1 MKNIINYLYIFLIL
15 FASEFI
21 FSDELEEV
29 IVVAD
34 YRQTDL
40 SKEDSSVFILD
51 QDDIKSEPIK
61 HFENLS
67 YLIPNLNFAASDSRA
82 RYFQIRGIGER
93 SGYLGTPNSSVAF
106 LIDDVD
112 YSGQGGIATTFD
124 VEQIEVYRGP
134 QGARIGAYALAGL
147 IYFYPVVKY
156 SQTKLYCEN
165 IAKNYFLDNKNT
177 KRLTKSSLE
186 CYLLIFVMV
195 VMR

>member
-1 MKNIINYLYIFLIL
+1 MKNIINYLYIFVIL

-51 QDDIKSEPIK
+51 EDDIKSEPIK

-106 LIDDVD
+106 LIDDID
-112 YSGQGGIATTFD
+112 YFT
-124 VEQIEVYRGP
+124 R
-134 QGARIGAYALAGL
+134 
-147 IYFYPVVKY
+147 
-156 SQTKLYCEN
+156 
-165 IAKNYFLDNKNT
+165 
-177 KRLTKSSLE
+177 
-186 CYLLIFVMV
+186 
-195 VMR
+195 